1 MSAKEN
7 TTKFNKDNN
16 NYNERTTNTLNQ
28 QQDAIN
34 KTLDSILNNVKRT
47 TDEATR
53 EIPRYTQRIAEY
65 QEQTIQT
72 VRDIASDYIEA
83 QKQVIGSF
91 QSQVDRNN
99 NGAWDLYNPQ
109 KIAENHAVMVNNFTS
124 YLLNTSNLINNALAS
139 NMRVYNTALEQTRD
153 NVKAC
158 AKTNTQFIQSVNS
171 QNKEVNFT
179 RSLTTPPY
187 SQILKTVS
195 ERLTYSN
202 DLIDINQSTENQ
214 KKKDKKPKR
223 ILIAEPDSDIHV
235 LYSLFTKQY
244 GFSISDVKVVQNGN
258 KCLEI
263 IHSNRND
270 NNENNK
276 ENNDYDIFIVD
287 THLSDIS
294 GFEVARKIRN
304 RLPHKRI
311 ILTTT
316 YSLDNISSMI
326 DSIGIKSQ
334 DVLFK
339 PFSYYDLVSILKE
352 PGMSNN

>member
-34 KTLDSILNNVKRT
+34 KTLDSVLNNVKRT

-65 QEQTIQT
+65 PEKTIQT

-99 NGAWDLYNPQ
+99 NGAWGLYNRQ

-153 NVKAC
+153 NMKAC

-179 RSLTTPPY
+179 SP
-187 SQILKTVS
+187 
-195 ERLTYSN
+195 
-202 DLIDINQSTENQ
+202 
-214 KKKDKKPKR
+214 
-223 ILIAEPDSDIHV
+223 
-235 LYSLFTKQY
+235 
-244 GFSISDVKVVQNGN
+244 
-258 KCLEI
+258 
-263 IHSNRND
+263 
-270 NNENNK
+270 
-276 ENNDYDIFIVD
+276 
-287 THLSDIS
+287 
-294 GFEVARKIRN
+294 
-304 RLPHKRI
+304 
-311 ILTTT
+311 
-316 YSLDNISSMI
+316 
-326 DSIGIKSQ
+326 
-334 DVLFK
+334 
-339 PFSYYDLVSILKE
+339 
-352 PGMSNN
+352 